1 MIGIIGGTVISLFAV
16 LAGPSIMGANA
27 IFPLNNPGIV
37 TIPLGFLITVI
48 ASLLTADKVAEQKY
62 VELSVRSHSGLGAE

>member
-1 MIGIIGGTVISLFAV
+1 
-16 LAGPSIMGANA
+16 MGANA